1 MFKKGEG
8 GAIIAADDDIVS
20 MDNRLGILSVIDNI
34 IMITQ
39 STKRSNR
46 TLEQI
51 RHYYGRFM
59 ASFLPVTSGADDFI
73 APYSGNF
80 GATLNQEQS
89 RTQLQQS
96 TTNGI
101 AFSLPLMW

>member
-1 MFKKGEG
+1 
-8 GAIIAADDDIVS
+8 
-20 MDNRLGILSVIDNI
+20 MDNIILGILNVID
-34 IMITQ
+34 MITQ

-51 RHYYGRFM
+51 RHCGRFM